1 LEFTNKIKKM
11 KCTNENEIHLMY
23 STKGSCVVK
32 FNLKGGYELQKG
44 DAIVFNRGY
53 LGISNKI
60 VEVAEVLES
69 RQYTLKDFNYV
80 TVKLTKP
87 F

>member
-1 LEFTNKIKKM
+1 M
-11 KCTNENEIHLMY
+11 KYTNENEIHLIY
-23 STKGSCVVK
+23 STKGSEVVK
-32 FNLKGGYELQKG
+32 FNLKRGCELQKG
-44 DAIVFNRGY
+44 DTIVFYRERSGNH
-53 LGISNKI
+53 NKI

-69 RQYTLKDFNYV
+69 RQSTLKDFNYV

>member
-1 LEFTNKIKKM
+1 MKKDINKKTKY
-11 KCTNENEIHLMY
+11 TNENEINLMY
-23 STKGSCVVK
+23 STKGSEVVK
-32 FNLKGGYELQKG
+32 FNLKRGYELQKG

-53 LGISNKI
+53 PEISNKI

-69 RQYTLKDFNYV
+69 RQSILKDFNYV